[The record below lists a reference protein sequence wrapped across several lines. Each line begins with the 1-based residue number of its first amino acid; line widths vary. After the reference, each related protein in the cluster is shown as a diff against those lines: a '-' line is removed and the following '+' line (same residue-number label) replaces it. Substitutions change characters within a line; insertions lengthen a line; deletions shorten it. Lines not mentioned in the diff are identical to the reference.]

1 MKSLRFGSFWHT
13 LTTLVGGA
21 SLGLA
26 LAWLVSRDRSRG
38 APVVRAPSAEGS
50 ERALGR
56 WSSAVDSLRGERL
69 RAPRAP
75 DLDLD
80 GLRVALASIP
90 GTEQI
95 HLRHLGGGI
104 VEALGAAPDPA
115 TVHQVLTVLR
125 MGAGV
130 TVVVNRIWTPASA
143 HAKKPDLSHIPR
155 TRRDTSV
162 N

>member
-1 MKSLRFGSFWHT
+1 MKRAGFQGFWHT
-13 LTTLVGGA
+13 LITLLGGA
-21 SLGLA
+21 SLGLL
-26 LAWLVSRDRSRG
+26 LAWLVSRDRSGG
-38 APVVRAPSAEGS
+38 APVVRAPSAEGEPAGS
-50 ERALGR
+50 GR
-56 WSSAVDSLRGERL
+56 WSTAVDSFRGERI

-80 GLRVALASIP
+80 GLRVAVAHVP

-104 VEALGAAPDPA
+104 VEALGAAPDPG

-125 MGAGV
+125 TGAGV
-130 TVVVNRIWTPASA
+130 TVVVNRIWTPVSA
-143 HAKKPDLSHIPR
+143 HGKKPDLSHIPR
-155 TRRDTSV
+155 ARRDTSV

>member
-1 MKSLRFGSFWHT
+1 MSRRVEGFWHT
-13 LTTLVGGA
+13 LATLVGGA
-21 SLGLA
+21 SLGLL
-26 LAWLVSRDRSRG
+26 LAWLVSRERAPG
-38 APVVRAPSAEGS
+38 APVVRAPSAEG
-50 ERALGR
+50 APGGLGR
-56 WSSAVDSLRGERL
+56 WSSAIDSVRGERL

-80 GLRVALASIP
+80 ALRVALAQIP

-104 VEALGAAPDPA
+104 VEALGAATDPG

-125 MGAGV
+125 TGAGV
-130 TVVVNRIWTPASA
+130 TVVVNRIWTPASTQGR
-143 HAKKPDLSHIPR
+143 KPDLSHIPR
-155 TRRDTSV
+155 ARRDSSV

>member
-1 MKSLRFGSFWHT
+1 MKSRRLGGFWHT

-21 SLGLA
+21 SLGLG
-26 LAWLVSRDRSRG
+26 LAWLVSRERTRG
-38 APVVRAPSAEGS
+38 APVVRAPSS
-50 ERALGR
+50 EEEPSGLGR
-56 WSSAVDSLRGERL
+56 WSSAVDSVRGERI

-80 GLRVALASIP
+80 GLRVALAAIP

-104 VEALGAAPDPA
+104 VEALGAAPDPG

-125 MGAGV
+125 TGAGV

-143 HAKKPDLSHIPR
+143 HGKKPDLSHIPR
-155 TRRDTSV
+155 TRRDSSV